1 MNNDQINI
9 SSLQAGDYTMEI
21 EYKIS
26 VPSSYKEYIDSLARK
41 YNISLTPRELGILS
55 LAPTV

>member
-1 MNNDQINI
+1 
-9 SSLQAGDYTMEI
+9 MEI